1 MNERDI
7 FHAAVEITDPAERS
21 AYLEKAC
28 AGNTSLMRQVEGML
42 EVYPELGTFLE
53 SPAFDLDSAAMP
65 PVSAGRF
72 QLGEEL
78 ARGGMGVVYRAR
90 DDSLG
95 RDVAVKVLHEQY
107 LVDSLVG
114 QRFLDEA
121 RITAQLQHPGIPPV
135 FEVGRVADER
145 PYLAMK
151 LIKGRTLEEL
161 LKERPEPASGRGRF
175 LAVFQQICQAVGYA
189 HSKHILHR
197 DLKPANV
204 MVGAFGEVQV
214 MDWGLA
220 KLLGADGAAAHE
232 PAAGTETTCGTVIQT
247 AREPDSATLAGS
259 MLGTPAFM
267 APEQAGGELN
277 RLDERA
283 DVFGL
288 GAILCVILTGQPP
301 YTAKSGAELQLMAV
315 RGALADADARLE
327 QCGADAKLVEL
338 CRRCL
343 SAEPEARPR
352 DAGALAATI
361 AGYLAGVEERARQAE
376 LERAAA
382 DARTAE
388 LRKRRRVQFAL
399 AATVLVLLGLVGFG
413 LWWQERLE
421 ATAAAEHAARASRT
435 SAGVTVAAREA
446 RGRVEEAWNLAD
458 FPDRMQHATDA
469 AVAALRRAADSAGG
483 GAPDEAALTD
493 LVSTRREVNE
503 LARYTRLIQ
512 ALTENAHKV
521 AQEVTGEGWWEAG
534 ARLAL
539 RHREAFRDFGLD
551 PLREPVDEVARAI
564 TSSRLRDVLLGALL
578 DWHWHNGDQQQRQ
591 RLWRVIRSARQQSGE
606 AYVRW
611 QKLLDDKDVR
621 GLMAFAAS
629 PDGLSFRSGPSSALF
644 RDLRDARQYA
654 AARTFV
660 RAAIDRYPHDV
671 RLQIDLADLCLLRM
685 YPPEYAETLR
695 HISAATALRPDSA
708 VFHLYLGDCYVGL
721 GSYEQAFVSYR
732 KAIELGR
739 GAVVGYVHIADAL
752 AKKKDWDGAIAVLA
766 EASRLQPKNAA
777 ARVKPGIAKADS
789 SRPLGDD
796 AFVYACLFL
805 ICGDSEGYNRVCQGM
820 IERAADTKNHSGSFV
835 LARSCAMARKSPVDP
850 ARAVQWANQA
860 LAGADH
866 GWYVHA
872 LGLAHYR
879 AGQFDQALQRF
890 TESRGSTG
898 CRELNWFGLALVHHR
913 LGHPDE
919 ARRYLDEGIEW
930 LETEGVV
937 AKLLP
942 CDWLEAQLLRREAE
956 EILNIKRSRDLR
968 QLGLTQGRHYI
979 LLSQWDKAAAEYA
992 KADLLTR
999 PLRDDALGYAY
1010 LFLIRGDCEGY
1021 NRFCQ
1026 DMIQRLAQT
1035 EAPWEAYVLAR
1046 SCAMARNSPVD
1057 PARTVQWANQAL
1069 AGNHHPWYF
1078 HTLGLAQYRAGQ
1090 FDQALQSFTKADIE
1104 AWRRSANW
1112 FGLALVHHRLGQPDK
1127 ARQYLDKGIQWLEL
1141 EGPPASGRPAKIHP
1155 IDWLASQLLRREAE
1169 EILNIKRSP

>member
-1 MNERDI
+1 
-7 FHAAVEITDPAERS
+7 
-21 AYLEKAC
+21 
-28 AGNTSLMRQVEGML
+28 
-42 EVYPELGTFLE
+42 
-53 SPAFDLDSAAMP
+53 
-65 PVSAGRF
+65 
-72 QLGEEL
+72 
-78 ARGGMGVVYRAR
+78 MGVIYRAR
-90 DDSLG
+90 DQSLG
-95 RDVAVKVLHEQY
+95 RDVAVKVLHERY
-107 LVDSLVG
+107 RADSLVG

-135 FEVGRVADER
+135 FEVGRLEDER

-151 LIKGRTLEEL
+151 LIKGRTLAHLLEEGSN
-161 LKERPEPASGRGRF
+161 PASGRGRF
-175 LAVFQQICQAVGYA
+175 LAIFEQICQAVGYA

-220 KLLGADGAAAHE
+220 KLLQPVGKAAHE
-232 PAAGTETTCGTVIQT
+232 PGAGTETSCGTVVQT
-247 AREPDSATLAGS
+247 AREPDCATLAGS
-259 MLGTPAFM
+259 LLGTPAFM
-267 APEQAGGELN
+267 APEQAGGEVN

-315 RGALADADARLE
+315 RGALAGAETRLE

-343 SAEPEARPR
+343 SVEPEARPR
-352 DAGALAATI
+352 DGGAVAATI

-382 DARTAE
+382 EARSAE
-388 LRKRRRVQFAL
+388 LRKRRRVQLAL
-399 AATVLVLLGLVGFG
+399 AAAVLVLLGLVGFA

-421 ATAAAEHAARASRT
+421 ATAAAEYAARVSRT
-435 SAGVTVAAREA
+435 SAGVTEAAREA
-446 RGRVEEAWNLAD
+446 RGRIAEAWNLAD
-458 FPDRMQHATDA
+458 SPDRMQHTTAA
-469 AVAALRRAADSAGG
+469 AVAALRRAEDSVDG
-483 GAPDEAALTD
+483 GAPDETALTD
-493 LVSTRREVNE
+493 LASTRRELNE
-503 LARYTRLIQ
+503 LARYTRLIR
-512 ALTENAHKV
+512 ALTENSHKV
-521 AQEVTGEGWWEAG
+521 AQEVSGEGWWEAEG
-534 ARLAL
+534 RLAL
-539 RHREAFRDFGLD
+539 RHGEALRDFGLD
-551 PLREPVDEVARAI
+551 PLREPVDEVAQAVA
-564 TSSRLRDVLLGALL
+564 SSRLRDVLLAALL
-578 DWHWHNGDQQQRQ
+578 DWHWHDGGQQQRQ
-591 RLWRVIRSARQQSGE
+591 RLWRVIRSARQRSGG

-629 PDGLSFRSGPSSALF
+629 PDGLSFRSGLSSALF

-654 AARTFV
+654 AARTFA

-671 RLQIDLADLCLLRM
+671 RLQLDLADLCLLRM
-685 YPPEYAETLR
+685 YPPEYTETLQ
-695 HISAATALRPDSA
+695 HISAAAALRPDSA
-708 VFHLYLGDCYVGL
+708 VFHLYVGDCYVGL

-739 GAVVGYVHIADAL
+739 GAVVGYVHMADAL
-752 AKKKDWDGAIAVLA
+752 AKRNDWDGAIAVLA

-777 ARVKPGIAKADS
+777 ARLELGTGKADW

-796 AFVYACLFL
+796 AFVYACLLL

-820 IERAADTKNHSGSFV
+820 IERAADTKDHFESFV
-835 LARSCAMARKSPVDP
+835 LARSCAMARASPVE
-850 ARAVQWANQA
+850 ATRAVQWANQA
-860 LAGADH
+860 RAGADH

-890 TESRGSTG
+890 TESKGSTG

-913 LGHPDE
+913 LGHADE
-919 ARRYLDEGIEW
+919 ARRYLEQGIDW

-956 EILNIKRSRDLR
+956 EILKTKRSRDVR
-968 QLGLTQGRHYI
+968 QLGLAQGRRYI
-979 LLSQWDKAAAEYA
+979 LLSQWDQAAAEYA

-999 PLRDDALGYAY
+999 PLRDDALGYAC
-1010 LFLIRGDCEGY
+1010 LFLIRGDAEGY
-1021 NRFCQ
+1021 NRFYQ
-1026 DMIQRLAQT
+1026 DMIQRLAPM
-1035 EAPWEAYVLAR
+1035 EAPWEAYILAR
-1046 SCAMARNSPVD
+1046 SCAMARKSPVD
-1057 PARTVQWANQAL
+1057 PARTVQWANQAV

-1090 FDQALQSFTKADIE
+1090 FDQALQSFTKADID
-1104 AWRRSANW
+1104 AWRRSVNW
-1112 FGLALVHHRLGQPDK
+1112 FGLALVHHRLGQPDR
-1127 ARQYLDKGIQWLEL
+1127 ARQYLDKGIQWLEQ
-1141 EGPPASGRPAKIHP
+1141 EGPPVSGRPARIHP
-1155 IDWLASQLLRREAE
+1155 VDWLEAQLLRREAE
-1169 EILNIKRSP
+1169 ETLKIKRSP